1 MAFYEERHDFDANYL
16 FWGDGEDFT
25 YPLHV
30 HRCPEI
36 FCVTEGTVVATVE
49 KKDYALNAGDAVII
63 WSHQVHAFK
72 TLGHSKHEL
81 CVFAPELTP
90 RFFLTHSS
98 EYPRSPII
106 SGECGLSIN
115 RIIRL
120 LKDEHSIYTTKGLL
134 YLLCGE
140 IEKSVVFQKRVHG
153 KQETGAELLSQI
165 LSYVGDNYQNDCSLD
180 TIADALNYE
189 KTYISK
195 FFSRHVGITLA
206 EYVLQLR
213 LARAVDLLLNSE
225 ANIIDVGTASGFN
238 SSRTFN
244 RNFVERYGVTPSRY
258 RASKGDELRK
268 KVTRWKHS
276 AGSVTKE

>member
-1 MAFYEERHDFDANYL
+1 MAFYEERHDFDANYI
-16 FWGDGEDFT
+16 FWGDGENFT

-30 HRCPEI
+30 HRCPEV
-36 FCVTEGTVVATVE
+36 FFVTEGTVVVTVE
-49 KKDYALNAGDAVII
+49 KKEYALNAGDAVII

-90 RFFLTHSS
+90 RFFLTHSG
-98 EYPRSPII
+98 EYPRSPMVSAEGGQHI
-106 SGECGLSIN
+106 G
-115 RIIRL
+115 RIIHL

-140 IEKSVVFQKRVHG
+140 IEKSVAFQKRAHS
-153 KQETGAELLSQI
+153 KQETGTELLSQI
-165 LSYVGDNYQNDCSLD
+165 LSFVGDNYQNDCSLD
-180 TIADALNYE
+180 AIADALSYE

-268 KVTRWKHS
+268 KVTRWKQS
-276 AGSVTKE
+276 TGIDKG